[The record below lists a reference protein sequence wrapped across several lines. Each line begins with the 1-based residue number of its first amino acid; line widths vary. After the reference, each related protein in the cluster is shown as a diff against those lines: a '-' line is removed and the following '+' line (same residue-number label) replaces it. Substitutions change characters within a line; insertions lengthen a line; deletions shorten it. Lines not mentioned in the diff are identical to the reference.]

1 MSGGLV
7 WGKKCT
13 AVLLGRSTRS
23 VQVLSIE
30 VALHAA
36 GDSCPGMEL
45 PWCMCDGRNMRA
57 GVQRAR
63 SREVFGC
70 DPVECMGAVYSRADS
85 RLSTRMHGECMGGNP
100 HVDRGLTTQIHSRGS
115 RKKEGR

>member
-1 MSGGLV
+1 MQ
-7 WGKKCT
+7 
-13 AVLLGRSTRS
+13 A
-23 VQVLSIE
+23 LSIE

-57 GVQRAR
+57 DVQRAR

-70 DPVECMGAVYSRADS
+70 EAECMGTVYSRADS
-85 RLSTRMHGECMGGNP
+85 RLSTRMHGECMGENP
-100 HVDRGLTTQIHSRGS
+100 YVDRGLSTQIHSRGS
-115 RKKEGR
+115 LEKEGR